1 MLASEYVL
9 HISLTCGSFPNL
21 TCMNKNALYIE
32 LYRFPYMAITNERQR
47 IMPTTQDRAM
57 GQELDYPEAVLLTS
71 PSSSF
76 LKGEVDDK
84 YQYSI
89 ENKDNK
95 VHGWIN
101 PNPKIGLWMI
111 TPSNE
116 FKTGGP
122 VKQDLT
128 SHTGPITL
136 SMFFSTHYAGE
147 ILTLRFR
154 NGEPWKKVFGPIFV
168 YLNSIS
174 SLYT

>member
-1 MLASEYVL
+1 M
-9 HISLTCGSFPNL
+9 
-21 TCMNKNALYIE
+21 
-32 LYRFPYMAITNERQR
+32 
-47 IMPTTQDRAM
+47 
-57 GQELDYPEAVLLTS
+57 
-71 PSSSF
+71 
-76 LKGEVDDK
+76 DDK

-136 SMFFSTHYAGE
+136 SVSIHDIHIFLLGFNMFGLVKSQYL
-147 ILTLRFR
+147 IL
-154 NGEPWKKVFGPIFV
+154 P
-168 YLNSIS
+168 
-174 SLYT
+174 